1 MAGFLAKKS
10 LKILQKFKWIRIN
23 FHLKNSKETSGFLQF
38 EVSDTKRIAKT
49 RSSTATAIPFTHFCI
64 GYWSCH
70 PKKVLDNDWE
80 TSASSIII
88 AFFRRNCICKNWIPV
103 LSAHPRNGGTTTLWK
118 TSKRAI
124 PQCWIFSFSSEKI
137 ILLLQSNWMIIGF
150 NSIPVI
156 PVFDRIRPVVSRIF
170 VEMDSPCFNNIKV
183 SKIYKGLLCTYT
195 FGVGKTLKKK

>member
-1 MAGFLAKKS
+1 M
-10 LKILQKFKWIRIN
+10 N
-23 FHLKNSKETSGFLQF
+23 FHLKNSIETSVFLQF

-124 PQCWIFSFSSEKI
+124 PLSPLVLPNNCVLLWKTISHSSKC
-137 ILLLQSNWMIIGF
+137 LYTLT
-150 NSIPVI
+150 
-156 PVFDRIRPVVSRIF
+156 F
-170 VEMDSPCFNNIKV
+170 VCSYLFFQQ
-183 SKIYKGLLCTYT
+183 LT
-195 FGVGKTLKKK
+195 